1 MKYNHTKSSQI
12 SIKSLSIQPDHFVED
27 KPVNDLVEMQLLLD
41 GVLLEILEMDVLLEI
56 LEMDEKE
63 LVH

>member
-1 MKYNHTKSSQI
+1 
-12 SIKSLSIQPDHFVED
+12 
-27 KPVNDLVEMQLLLD
+27 MQLLLD
-41 GVLLEILEMDVLLEI
+41 GVLLEIIEMDVLLEI